1 MGCKQNHRD
10 SNFRDMNYSVDES
23 GTYIASCKH
32 CDYVINIPDPI
43 ELLMKY
49 ASATHR
55 NVTDGKLSIC
65 A

>member
-1 MGCKQNHRD
+1 
-10 SNFRDMNYSVDES
+10 MNYSVNES
-23 GTYIASCKH
+23 GAYTASCKY

-43 ELLMKY
+43 DLLMKY